1 MHWLSGLRLRED
13 DLITILKREMGYTRK
28 EFMRALPSA
37 LHDYPYQLDGDV
49 ITIAPPECSGQQ
61 IIITLGAE
69 AVRKIAL
76 LRLPYIHVDFDFTAV
91 DAATHKRFLTQ
102 FDLYYRKGGG

>member
-1 MHWLSGLRLRED
+1 
-13 DLITILKREMGYTRK
+13 MGFTRK

-37 LHDYPYQLDGDV
+37 LHDYPYQVDGDV
-49 ITIAPPECSGQQ
+49 ITITPPESDGHP
-61 IIITLGAE
+61 IMITLGAE

-91 DAATHKRFLTQ
+91 DEAVHKRFLAQ